1 MITVK
6 TFECNQLQENTYV
19 VSDDTRECVII
30 DCGAYFEDEHQAIRQ
45 YIEAQQLKPVHLLA
59 THGHFDHNYG
69 NDFIFKTY
77 GLKVEISADD
87 AYLINDLPGQFES
100 MIGIPLR
107 REYPEVGH
115 FFEDGETVSF
125 GHHTFEI
132 LKTPGHTPGGVTFYN
147 KEEGIA
153 FSGDTLF
160 RMSIGRTDFDRGSY
174 QDIID
179 SLLHVLAKL
188 PPETVVYCGHG
199 PKTTIGEEVRYNPY
213 FS

>member
-30 DCGAYFEDEHQAIRQ
+30 DCGAYFEDEHQAIQQ

-87 AYLINDLPGQFES
+87 AFLINDLPGQFES
-100 MIGIPLR
+100 MIGIPLHR
-107 REYPEVGH
+107 QYPEVGH
-115 FFEDGETVSF
+115 FFEEGETISF
-125 GHHTFEI
+125 GNHTFGI
-132 LKTPGHTPGGVTFYN
+132 LKTPGHTPGGVTYYN

-174 QDIID
+174 QDITN
-179 SLLHVLAKL
+179 SLHQVLAKL
-188 PPETVVYCGHG
+188 PPETVVFCGHG

>member
-30 DCGAYFEDEHQAIRQ
+30 DCGAYFEDEHQAIQQ

-115 FFEDGETVSF
+115 FFEEVETISF
-125 GHHTFEI
+125 GNHKFEI
-132 LKTPGHTPGGVTFYN
+132 LKTPGHTPGGVTYYN

-174 QDIID
+174 QDITN
-179 SLLHVLAKL
+179 SLHQVLAKL
-188 PPETVVYCGHG
+188 PPETVVFCGHG